1 MLKGISSVI
10 SPELV
15 KILME
20 MGHGDE
26 IVIGDGNFPAASC
39 AVRLIRSDGN
49 GTPELLDAILK
60 LFPLDYAVKCPVA
73 LMVCTNGNSNPD
85 IWQQYFRII
94 QRHEPQF
101 GDFEFMEI
109 FCFYEREKK
118 HMLLLHQGKRLG
130 LQISYL
136 KKESLPLNK
145 NKLYH

>member
-15 KILME
+15 KILMK

-49 GTPELLDAILK
+49 GAPELLDAILK
-60 LFPLDYAVKCPVA
+60 LFPLDYAVKCPVT

-85 IWQQYFRII
+85 IWQQYLRII

-101 GDFEFMEI
+101 GDFEFMER
-109 FCFYEREKK
+109 FCFYERAKKAYAVVASGEKA
-118 HMLLLHQGKRLG
+118 RFTN
-130 LQISYL
+130 IIL
-136 KKESLPLNK
+136 KKGIVTFE
-145 NKLYH
+145 